1 MKAVRALRTRCIST
15 GKLFTAPDAIGR
27 ALVSIGLSVQTALVL
42 AVSILVVE
50 TLESVQEPVN
60 RTIRKVPIFLRWPLY
75 YALVLG
81 MLFFGSFANSGSIY
95 GRF

>member
-1 MKAVRALRTRCIST
+1 M
-15 GKLFTAPDAIGR
+15 
-27 ALVSIGLSVQTALVL
+27 
-42 AVSILVVE
+42 E

-81 MLFFGSFANSGSIY
+81 MLFFGSFATRALFTEGFKED
-95 GRF
+95 GR